1 MITNEVI
8 KKEIED
14 LRKNLILNELEIPSF
29 FSCIW
34 PAIFFAL
41 IFTGV
46 PFFLFSNDI
55 YTDDIDL
62 IAVTV
67 FGCFLSVVFFA
78 SIGNARALFLSVP
91 RKFRRNSK
99 LYAFWGRKVWIY
111 LISYAALYAMLAVYI
126 SSIYFL
132 VIWFIALSMILMVV
146 MAIIMNVDFG
156 RYQLSA
162 LTSLIESFKNK
173 KGN

>member
-14 LRKNLILNELEIPSF
+14 LRKCLVLHELEIPSF

-41 IFTGV
+41 IFTGI
-46 PFFLFSNDI
+46 PLFLFSHNI
-55 YTDDIDL
+55 YTDEMGL
-62 IAVTV
+62 IAVAV
-67 FGCFLSVVFFA
+67 FGFFLSILFFA
-78 SIGNARALFLSVP
+78 LIGNSRALFLSVP

-99 LYAFWGRKVWIY
+99 LYDSLGKKIWIY
-111 LISYAALYAMLAVYI
+111 LITYAVLYSMLATYI
-126 SSIYFL
+126 SSIYFS
-132 VIWFIALSMILMVV
+132 VMWFIGLSMILMVV

-162 LTSLIESFKNK
+162 LTSLIESFKYK